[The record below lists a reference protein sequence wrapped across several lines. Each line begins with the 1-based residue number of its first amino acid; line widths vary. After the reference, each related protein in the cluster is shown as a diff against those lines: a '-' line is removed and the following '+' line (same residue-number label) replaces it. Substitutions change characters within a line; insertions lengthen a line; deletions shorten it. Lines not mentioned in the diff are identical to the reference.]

1 MKSCVSKTV
10 MFRWFEFIKA
20 NKDKFQKNQINIF
33 YNQFFN
39 ASDFKSEHLNLF
51 EYFTSTLPADKLP
64 LKKILYNLQEKKEL
78 ALVFSKY
85 EYNLNKVLI
94 ILINLIDS
102 NKDDTRLQPIY
113 SFVKRLENLGVR
125 LKRLSLLI
133 KKAFEISKA
142 NGSYYGQI
150 DLLCGIYLLDKNQLN
165 VEYTRAL
172 YDKIKSKL
180 SLFLYLF
187 LTW

>member
-1 MKSCVSKTV
+1 M
-10 MFRWFEFIKA
+10 
-20 NKDKFQKNQINIF
+20 
-33 YNQFFN
+33 
-39 ASDFKSEHLNLF
+39 
-51 EYFTSTLPADKLP
+51 
-64 LKKILYNLQEKKEL
+64 KKILYNLQEKKEL

-85 EYNLNKVLI
+85 EYNLNKVLK

-113 SFVKRLENLGVR
+113 SFVKRLENFGVR

-150 DLLCGIYLLDKNQLN
+150 DLLCGMYLLDKNQLN

-172 YDKIKSKL
+172 YDKIKSN
-180 SLFLYLF
+180 FFYLYF
-187 LTW
+187 